1 MTLWNPL
8 NVFSGRAH
16 SAADGPSA
24 SFDPSR
30 TGDPLGPRPSDPA
43 IGIGGTQI
51 GGPVSTGDPRRH
63 PIGFAPPAD
72 QDAEPRFRTEIS
84 FKRHHELPRASTTPV
99 FPEDGVQSSWQS
111 PEQVGSV
118 DGEQVDRS
126 TLDQVDAVELLRSPR
141 RAFRSSSVRSA
152 SAARRRTPAKRSR
165 PRRPRTT
172 RRRSGR
178 RALDDDATDEATE
191 ATESGRFRRSRS
203 LRPLT
208 SPRSTRTSW
217 RSTRIVAADEP
228 ETLVVAEAVSS
239 EDDAERSCRSTS
251 ARSASVAR
259 RTPPRLSR
267 PPRSCD
273 AVGDED
279 TSDAVGRAGRGR
291 ARVRRSSRRAGG
303 DRGSRRRS
311 RDSCRGADVAEDD
324 AAAELFAAEPQ
335 VEDDAP
341 ALEIVPVHELDRAR
355 HGRRGA
361 RGSALRRHHG
371 ARVAHRGRH
380 ARARRIRARHI

>member
-84 FKRHHELPRASTTPV
+84 FRRHHELPRASTTPV

-118 DGEQVDRS
+118 EGEPGR
-126 TLDQVDAVELLRSPR
+126 LG
-141 RAFRSSSVRSA
+141 
-152 SAARRRTPAKRSR
+152 
-165 PRRPRTT
+165 

-178 RALDDDATDEATE
+178 R
-191 ATESGRFRRSRS
+191 R
-203 LRPLT
+203 
-208 SPRSTRTSW
+208 
-217 RSTRIVAADEP
+217 
-228 ETLVVAEAVSS
+228 
-239 EDDAERSCRSTS
+239 
-251 ARSASVAR
+251 
-259 RTPPRLSR
+259 
-267 PPRSCD
+267 
-273 AVGDED
+273 
-279 TSDAVGRAGRGR
+279 
-291 ARVRRSSRRAGG
+291 
-303 DRGSRRRS
+303 
-311 RDSCRGADVAEDD
+311 RGAA
-324 AAAELFAAEPQ
+324 
-335 VEDDAP
+335 
-341 ALEIVPVHELDRAR
+341 
-355 HGRRGA
+355 GRRGERSVLQA
-361 RGSALRRHHG
+361 
-371 ARVAHRGRH
+371 
-380 ARARRIRARHI
+380 

>member
-118 DGEQVDRS
+118 ESEQVDS
-126 TLDQVDAVELLRSPR
+126 FDVDQVDAVELPPVAESVPFFKREISFR
-141 RAFRSSSVRSA
+141 RKKKDAGEEVVAEETQDDLVDGAVDESS
-152 SAARRRTPAKRSR
+152 
-165 PRRPRTT
+165 
-172 RRRSGR
+172 
-178 RALDDDATDEATE
+178 DDADATDEVTE
-191 ATESGRFRRSRS
+191 TTEEWEIPAVEVFAASADE
-203 LRPLT
+203 PEEHEAVVEEHED
-208 SPRSTRTSW
+208 
-217 RSTRIVAADEP
+217 IVEADEP
-228 ETLVVAEAVSS
+228 ETLVVAEAVSAD
-239 EDDAERSCRSTS
+239 DDADTVVPFYKREISFRRKKN
-251 ARSASVAR
+251 AAEVVAAAEVVE
-259 RTPPRLSR
+259 
-267 PPRSCD
+267 

-279 TSDAVGRAGRGR
+279 TSDASDEPAEVEVEPEFVAAVDEPERPRQRGGQGSRRGADRCRGRRSRRVRRRGVAGRGR
-291 ARVRRSSRRAGG
+291 CPGTRDRARVRP
-303 DRGSRRRS
+303 GS
-311 RDSCRGADVAEDD
+311 
-324 AAAELFAAEPQ
+324 
-335 VEDDAP
+335 
-341 ALEIVPVHELDRAR
+341 AR

-361 RGSALRRHHG
+361 RGAALSRHHR
-371 ARVAHRGRH
+371 ARVAHGGHH
-380 ARARRIRARHI
+380 ARARDI